1 MCSVTQLCRSLCG
14 PMDCS
19 PQGSAVYGI
28 FQTRILEWVAISS
41 SRGSSWPRD
50 LTCVSYISCVDRQI
64 FFFYFY
70 HQWHLRSTK
79 WAVKTYKKDSVKLIQ
94 PCLLLRRASHIA
106 QWWGIRLSTQVMQV
120 WRLGQEDPL
129 EEEMATHS
137 SILAWEIPWTE
148 EPSGL
153 QSIGSQKIWT
163 QIII

>member
-1 MCSVTQLCRSLCG
+1 MFSVTQLCRSLCG
-14 PMDCS
+14 PMDFS
-19 PQGSAVYGI
+19 PPGSSVYGI
-28 FQTRILEWVAISS
+28 FQTRILEWVAIFS

-50 LTCVSYISCVDRQI
+50 LTWVSYISCVGRQN
-64 FFFYFY
+64 FFFN

-79 WAVKTYKKDSVKLIQ
+79 WAVRTYKKDSVKLIQ
-94 PCLLLRRASHIA
+94 SCLPLRRASHVA
-106 QWWGIRLSTQVMQV
+106 QWWRIRLPMQTTQV

-129 EEEMATHS
+129 EEETATHS

-163 QIII
+163 QIID